1 MNLRFIPTRVHG
13 VLDYAHGAALLAAP
27 ELLQTK
33 DEPRAALVSRVAGG
47 GATAFTLTTDF
58 ELGAV
63 KVIPVPVHLMLD
75 AASGALLA
83 GAPWLLGYARGGTR
97 YWLPHA
103 FVGAAEVLAAA
114 ATETEPSYHKVKPEL
129 ADVFRGGLKAK
140 RSLGRRGSGGGEGTY
155 GGAVGLAV
163 GVFSAGTL
171 ILFLLRR
178 TRGDARGEVQE
189 APEAASSGVEEYGT
203 FSSTETGPQEAV
215 ESSANQEDGA
225 VEAQEG
231 NAVTGDST
239 GELLTVVGV
248 LAKMGEAFQETGG
261 GRFILSSEGE
271 GNFDLRGKEG
281 ELDRVYQQQ
290 IRARVVGKILDED
303 SQPRKMEV
311 HEAEPA

>member
-1 MNLRFIPTRVHG
+1 M
-13 VLDYAHGAALLAAP
+13 LAAP

-47 GATAFTLTTDF
+47 GATAFTLMTDF

-103 FVGAAEVLAAA
+103 FVGTSEVLAAA
-114 ATETEPSYHKVKPEL
+114 ATETKPSYHKAKPEL
-129 ADVFRGGLKAK
+129 VDVFRGWLKAK
-140 RSLGRRGSGGGEGTY
+140 RSLGWRRTGGGERTY

-203 FSSTETGPQEAV
+203 FSSTESEPQEAA
-215 ESSANQEDGA
+215 ESPANQEGA

-231 NAVTGDST
+231 NAVTEDSM

-261 GRFILSSEGE
+261 GPFILSSEDE
-271 GNFDLRGKEG
+271 GNLDLRGKES

-290 IRARVVGKILDED
+290 IRARVVGKIVDED